1 MIEEAYVSF
10 ETAKL
15 AKEKGFNE
23 LCNSDYCK
31 GLINYPH
38 ADNEYTNSQI
48 SEDGRISRPTKSL
61 LARWLREKY
70 NVHVIPKPIYDSD
83 RLEQYGCDIHC
94 PDKNGLVFTI
104 ISPVFPV
111 YKQTSNH
118 NMTKELGTYEE
129 SMEAGLQEAL
139 KLIRLWIMEL

>member
-1 MIEEAYVSF
+1 MIKEQYVSV

-15 AKEKGFNE
+15 AKEKGYNE
-23 LCNSDYCK
+23 LCCTIYKDGLLKIHKSHNGNNYSNLISNK
-31 GLINYPH
+31 GLSGKCFS
-38 ADNEYTNSQI
+38 A
-48 SEDGRISRPTKSL
+48 PTKLL

-104 ISPVFPV
+104 ISHVFPV
-111 YKQTSNH
+111 YKQTPNH

-139 KLIRLWIMEL
+139 KII

>member
-15 AKEKGFNE
+15 AKEKGFDEPCKEYYECGN
-23 LCNSDYCK
+23 DYTSSLPW
-31 GLINYPH
+31 G
-38 ADNEYTNSQI
+38 TNQ
-48 SEDGRISRPTKSL
+48 EDFRDEKDILAPTQAM

-139 KLIRLWIMEL
+139 KLI

>member
-1 MIEEAYVSF
+1 MIEEEYVSF

-15 AKEKGFNE
+15 AKGKGFEEPCKYFYAEVLDKAIKWECVGDIISTKKNE
-23 LCNSDYCK
+23 FLC
-31 GLINYPH
+31 
-38 ADNEYTNSQI
+38 
-48 SEDGRISRPTKSL
+48 PTKSL

-111 YKQTSNH
+111 YKQTPSH

-139 KLIRLWIMEL
+139 KLI

>member
-1 MIEEAYVSF
+1 MIEEVYVSF

-23 LCNSDYCK
+23 NISTLYKNGILKHHKPRHNNPFISNK
-31 GLINYPH
+31 GMT
-38 ADNEYTNSQI
+38 DNCCSA
-48 SEDGRISRPTKSL
+48 PTKPL

-104 ISPVFPV
+104 ISHVFPV
-111 YKQTSNH
+111 YKQTPNH

-139 KLIRLWIMEL
+139 KLI

>member
-1 MIEEAYVSF
+1 MIEE
-10 ETAKL
+10 
-15 AKEKGFNE
+15 EKAIKWECVGDIISTKKNGF
-23 LCNSDYCK
+23 LC
-31 GLINYPH
+31 
-38 ADNEYTNSQI
+38 
-48 SEDGRISRPTKSL
+48 PTQAL